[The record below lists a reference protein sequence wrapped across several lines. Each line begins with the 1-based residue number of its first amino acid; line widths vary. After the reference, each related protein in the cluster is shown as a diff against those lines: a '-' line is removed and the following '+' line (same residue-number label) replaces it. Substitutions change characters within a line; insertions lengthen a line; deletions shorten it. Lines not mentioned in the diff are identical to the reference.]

1 MGAWWD
7 KHLHKLPAGEGSST
21 IFPENNSSESLRT
34 LPALAP
40 SFHFQESLL
49 RQSVDPQ
56 TKIYIQNCSSLSCS

>member
-7 KHLHKLPAGEGSST
+7 KNLHKLPAGEGSST
-21 IFPENNSSESLRT
+21 IFPENNSSESLRN

-40 SFHFQESLL
+40 PFHFQESFL